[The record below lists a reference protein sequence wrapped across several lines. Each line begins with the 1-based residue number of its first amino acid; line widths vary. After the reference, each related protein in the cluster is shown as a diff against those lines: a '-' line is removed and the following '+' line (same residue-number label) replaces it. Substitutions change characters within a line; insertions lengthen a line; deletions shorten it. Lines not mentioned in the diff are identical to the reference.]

1 MVKIDKTRSGKGNNM
16 GRMRLLEA
24 ANGAQFEG
32 FCLIKSVAVRQNIKG
47 SDYLDLVLAD
57 AGGEA
62 AAKLWDYR
70 VEEHGAFDA
79 DDIVKVRGSINI
91 WKDAEQLKIDKIRH
105 TAPADEV
112 DLAAIIPC
120 APTDPAEL
128 YDILYRAAEGFDNTD
143 LKRLVQYALKENR
156 EKLLFFP
163 AAVKLHHATRGG
175 LLHHV
180 ASILKLADAV
190 CDAYPA
196 LDRDLVYTGVI
207 LHDIGKLR
215 ELDTGA
221 LGLASAYTAE
231 GLLLGHISLGVSDV
245 SAACELLGIP
255 RSTAMLVEH
264 MLLSH
269 HGQPEFGS
277 PRYPMFPEAE
287 VLAEL
292 DLLDSRLFGMFAAL
306 ESVQE
311 GAFSERQWALD
322 NRQLYR
328 IPKESDKN
336 EA

>member
-1 MVKIDKTRSGKGNNM
+1 MVKIDKTRSGKGNTM

-32 FCLIKSVAVRQNIKG
+32 FCMVKSVAVRQNIKG

-105 TAPADEV
+105 TAPDEV
-112 DLAAIIPC
+112 DLSAIIPC
-120 APTDPAEL
+120 APKDPAEL
-128 YDILYRAAEGFDNTD
+128 YDELYRAAEGFGSAD
-143 LKRLVQYALKENR
+143 LKRLVQYALRENR

-180 ASILKLADAV
+180 WSILKLADAV
-190 CDAYPA
+190 CGAYPA

-215 ELDTGA
+215 ELDTGS

-231 GLLLGHISLGVSDV
+231 GLLIGHIGLGVSDV
-245 SAACELLGIP
+245 SAYCELLGIP

-292 DLLDSRLFGMFAAL
+292 DLLDSRLYGMFAAL

-328 IPKESDKN
+328 IPQNTDKH